1 MQTGKLR
8 LPRTARAGTQPAEEC
23 VAGEAAGEAV
33 VVTLPEEIDLN
44 NSGAVWDDLFALL
57 NGPALVVADMSGTIF
72 CDSTGMRMLVVA
84 RNRAEFSGATLRIV
98 IRPGGALARSL
109 AIVGFDR
116 VLPIYHSIQD
126 AMRAQPDGSH
136 PAP

>member
-1 MQTGKLR
+1 
-8 LPRTARAGTQPAEEC
+8 

-33 VVTLPEEIDLN
+33 IVTLPEEIDLN

-57 NGPALVVADMSGTIF
+57 NGPALVIADMGGTIF

-84 RNRAEFSGATLRIV
+84 RNRAEFTGATLRIV

-116 VLPIYHSIQD
+116 VLPIYYSIQD
-126 AMRAQPDGSH
+126 AMRAQPDGAQ
-136 PAP
+136 PTP